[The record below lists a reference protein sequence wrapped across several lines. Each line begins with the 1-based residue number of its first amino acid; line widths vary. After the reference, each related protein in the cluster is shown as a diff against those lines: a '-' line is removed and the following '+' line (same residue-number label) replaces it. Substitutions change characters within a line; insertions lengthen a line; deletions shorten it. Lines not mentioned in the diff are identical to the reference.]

1 MDIYVLIILGL
12 GILIWATITLKKR
25 YHLYK
30 KSERIKG
37 EIKEFRKIEEVILET
52 LNYSEKVTTYKPIIE
67 IKYKEE
73 KKIFYYDMEIDR
85 KIYGIGD
92 EIDII
97 YDEEKDTVF
106 LDSPMEFLRFPIFL
120 YMISLLFFSF
130 SLMMYLFK

>member
-1 MDIYVLIILGL
+1 MDMYALIALGG
-12 GILIWATITLKKR
+12 GILVWATVIFKNR
-25 YHLYK
+25 YSLYK

-37 EIKEFRKIEEVILET
+37 KIKEFRKIDEVILET

-67 IKYKEE
+67 IEYKEN

-97 YDEEKDTVF
+97 YDVEKDTIF
-106 LDSPMEFLRFPIFL
+106 IDSPMEFLRFPIFL
-120 YMISLLFFSF
+120 YMISILFFSF
-130 SLMMYLFK
+130 SLMMYLFR